1 MKNEDPHVELHRIKR
16 MIALLEEEPNNLDEE
31 HYNKLVQRHNE
42 LIDIVDPEGLIF

>member
-1 MKNEDPHVELHRIKR
+1 MPEEAPHVELHRIKR
-16 MIALLEEEPNNLDEE
+16 MIALLEEHPDDIDEE